1 MERLRLDNEEA
12 KKCTMGELAKLE
24 DAMKLRDKE
33 MEKLDEQVENKKNA
47 GRSQDE
53 EVNLTFLINCN
64 FLGIWVY
71 I

>member
-12 KKCTMGELAKLE
+12 KKCTIEELAKLE